1 MRGFDQPRQIRA
13 QRGNGR
19 FDRLGLLGG
28 LHWWFAE
35 VPREQRH
42 DHAAAVGT
50 LLLDGVHVEAE
61 AAERFREE
69 LEMLV
74 QDLGPRIR
82 KYLDLLIAK
91 REQTI
96 GVIEAEDAQRTVN
109 LAAVLGERGELVR
122 LVVIA
127 EEGVEHLFHVPQV
140 RLDFASNL
148 CDEQALLGAP
158 AQLVER
164 DYAPAGWDS
173 PSTRGIEAR
182 QHRVDLLRELRR
194 QAGVILEGALGEK
207 QGGRIFHCQWLR
219 HPPYRRLCWPSG
231 EGRGQLRERLMLHL
245 GGCGMHR
252 AQRLPEFI

>member
-1 MRGFDQPRQIRA
+1 M
-13 QRGNGR
+13 
-19 FDRLGLLGG
+19 
-28 LHWWFAE
+28 
-35 VPREQRH
+35 
-42 DHAAAVGT
+42 
-50 LLLDGVHVEAE
+50 
-61 AAERFREE
+61 
-69 LEMLV
+69 
-74 QDLGPRIR
+74 
-82 KYLDLLIAK
+82 
-91 REQTI
+91 
-96 GVIEAEDAQRTVN
+96 N
-109 LAAVLGERGELVR
+109 LAAVLGERGEVGP

-127 EEGVEHLFHVPQV
+127 EEGIEHLLHVPQV

-148 CDEQALLGAP
+148 CDEQALLSAP

-207 QGGRIFHCQWLR
+207 QRGRVFHRQWLGHHPDR
-219 HPPYRRLCWPSG
+219 HLVEPLDER
-231 EGRGQLRERLMLHL
+231 RGQLRERLMLHL